1 MLSQD
6 KQAYFGIAKE
16 ENEAL
21 SQTVS
26 PSARRAIIDIATA
39 QRQAMKAANPFLES
53 AITGGG
59 NEIASETIMFQSIEQ
74 MLSDSTVSIQPATRS
89 KMLVI
94 ASQIRDFI
102 NISLDPKIREARNFA
117 DIKRQRKSDIEAL
130 IAQFIE
136 GDLVIKEANRAVFQT
151 ILDYYSRD
159 TYRV

>member
-1 MLSQD
+1 
-6 KQAYFGIAKE
+6 
-16 ENEAL
+16 
-21 SQTVS
+21 
-26 PSARRAIIDIATA
+26 
-39 QRQAMKAANPFLES
+39 
-53 AITGGG
+53 
-59 NEIASETIMFQSIEQ
+59 MFQSIEQ
-74 MLSDSTVSIQPATRS
+74 MLSDSTVNIQPATRS